1 MSVSDI
7 VDKDK
12 SVTENLSDEK
22 ISETPRDLLEKVAVS
37 EDKQKFEEDLRNKA
51 SELEKEK
58 KKFHEEKMEFEEKM
72 KKTELELQTKLAE
85 FERDKRGFEQSLEE
99 FKAIQEKFASDKKKI

>member
-22 ISETPRDLLEKVAVS
+22 ISETPRDLQEKVAG

-58 KKFHEEKMEFEEKM
+58 KKFHEEKMEFEEK
-72 KKTELELQTKLAE
+72 
-85 FERDKRGFEQSLEE
+85 
-99 FKAIQEKFASDKKKI
+99 IKKKRNWSYKQN